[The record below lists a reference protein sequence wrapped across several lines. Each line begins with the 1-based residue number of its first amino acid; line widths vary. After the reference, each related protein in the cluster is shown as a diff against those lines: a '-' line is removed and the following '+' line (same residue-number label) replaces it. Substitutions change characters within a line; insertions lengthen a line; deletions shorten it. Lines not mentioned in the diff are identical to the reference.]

1 MTSTCQSSNEWKYE
15 TRKIGLNI
23 FYSMKIQ
30 IQIHGNLMIK
40 ISWKNGHKI
49 NVFLTRNTILIAQYI
64 AFLFKVQQ
72 YLLLKLSCFYRM
84 LRSSR
89 FQTILLLF
97 RNGEGVDFWG
107 HNLNVCMMKYV
118 KWYIVM

>member
-30 IQIHGNLMIK
+30 IQFHGNLMIK

-72 YLLLKLSCFYRM
+72 YLLLKLSCFIECLDLLDFRLFYCYSETEKV
-84 LRSSR
+84 LI
-89 FQTILLLF
+89 FEVTIWMSVWW
-97 RNGEGVDFWG
+97 N
-107 HNLNVCMMKYV
+107 YV